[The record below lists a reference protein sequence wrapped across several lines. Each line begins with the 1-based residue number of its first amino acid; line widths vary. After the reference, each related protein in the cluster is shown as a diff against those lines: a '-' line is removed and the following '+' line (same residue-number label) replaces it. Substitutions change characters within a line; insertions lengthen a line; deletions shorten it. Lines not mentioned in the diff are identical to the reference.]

1 MSLLK
6 KINKW
11 MGEKEEK
18 EEIWVPITEEI
29 QVDQI
34 LIASVSKTQIILKHS
49 NSCGTSFFAK
59 KDLEISG
66 FWDNKNANLS
76 IIDVIRNRPVSLY
89 FADKVGIRH
98 ESPQLVIISN
108 KEVIWHGSHSVVNRS
123 NVEKALE
130 LLGQ

>member
-29 QVDQI
+29 QVDQV

-59 KDLEISG
+59 KDLEING
-66 FWDNKNANLS
+66 FWDHKNANLN

-98 ESPQLVIISN
+98 ESPQLVVISN
-108 KEVIWHGSHSVVNRS
+108 KEVIWHGSHSAVNRS

-130 LLGQ
+130 LLG